1 MPIVYYIW
9 YTNICI
15 TTTGGIFNLLLLF
28 HVYPRLI
35 RGCCGL
41 AAKRDSRGRPG
52 GRRQDPGEI
61 SLGQLPA
68 GRRGAA
74 HGAQGAAGRILAAA
88 AVYRVYVH
96 CLSTPRV
103 QIIKVNSSRP
113 PRRRAWRPGWP
124 GPPAGSWRVPGQ
136 LPAGRRGAARGAQGA
151 ACRILA
157 GSPWSAAGRPP
168 RRRPRRPGGRRQDPG
183 WILPDQNSEGTNI
196 PGAFSKA
203 LLVHL

>member
-151 ACRILA
+151 AGRILA
-157 GSPWSAAGRPP
+157 GSSLIRIRRVQTYQEPFQKRSWCICEPFFLCLSSESAVFT
-168 RRRPRRPGGRRQDPG
+168 
-183 WILPDQNSEGTNI
+183 SY
-196 PGAFSKA
+196 
-203 LLVHL
+203 